1 MSAESRSTN
10 ASKTVLIITVGFL
23 VLYFFSK
30 QNVFLY
36 IAIGVG
42 LLGSISDFLAE
53 QIDWLWTKLGWVLSL
68 IVPNIIMTIIFYLVL
83 TPTAFLSRLFGK
95 SDPMDL
101 KNTEASLFKEKKETT
116 FSKES
121 FEKPW

>member
-1 MSAESRSTN
+1 MSTESRSTN
-10 ASKTVLIITVGFL
+10 PEKTVLTIAVGFL

-30 QNVFLY
+30 QIVFLY
-36 IAIGVG
+36 IAMGVG
-42 LLGSISDFLAE
+42 VLGAISSYLAE
-53 QIDWLWTKLGWVLSL
+53 KIDWLWTKLGWLLSF
-68 IVPNIIMTIIFYLVL
+68 IVPNIIMTIVFYLIL

-101 KNTEASLFKEKKETT
+101 KNTQSSLFKAKKETT
-116 FSKES
+116 FSEES

>member
-1 MSAESRSTN
+1 MSGEKKSTN
-10 ASKTVLIITVGFL
+10 PTKTVLVITVGFL

-30 QNVFLY
+30 QNVLLY
-36 IAIGVG
+36 IALGVG
-42 LLGSISDFLAE
+42 ILGAASSFLAE
-53 QIDWLWTKLGWVLSL
+53 KIDWLWNKIGWLLSF
-68 IVPNIIMTIIFYLVL
+68 IVPNIIMTIVFYLIL
-83 TPTAFLSRLFGK
+83 TPIAFLSRLFGK

-101 KNTEASLFKEKKETT
+101 KNAQASLFKDKETS